1 MAKPNSGPDF
11 YLFDPNLGPILAGYG
26 PNLVPKNF
34 FVGFT
39 STRCYGLLQAIIV
52 CNLKGN

>member
-39 STRCYGLLQAIIV
+39 STRSYGLLQAIIV
-52 CNLKGN
+52 CNFKGN